1 MSMQATYTYFF
12 TPQNKKGSEQI
23 VDVTL
28 RYVNLSMMNYYTG
41 PPSPHE
47 FHRTFPPK
55 KLPIYFS
62 IFFIS
67 SETNLDDLLP
77 ILYSTTHWGRIF
89 YFEVAFKYLFPCSFR
104 IFFKNYKIYIKKK
117 FVRSHTDK
125 K

>member
-1 MSMQATYTYFF
+1 MQATYTYFF

-67 SETNLDDLLP
+67 SKTNLDDLLP
-77 ILYSTTHWGRIF
+77 ILQPTTYWLKITDSFHEFLYIF
-89 YFEVAFKYLFPCSFR
+89 LIPILVPTVPAALLTA
-104 IFFKNYKIYIKKK
+104 
-117 FVRSHTDK
+117 H
-125 K
+125 